1 MHSCFLYDLKSRMH
15 SGYSTQLSCKLP
27 PAKEE
32 VNVFVRVHLSV
43 CLSVCLIARL
53 LKNVWFYKK
62 LSCRREVARCFV
74 SVSSW
79 LYCFN
84 SIIPPAQ
91 FFLLL
96 VTSASDLTVRTI
108 RFCSVVFGV
117 TSSLAVIHTIRSR
130 PWLCI
135 VRDRAWSVSH
145 CGLSRVALG
154 DSISALNKKPA
165 AGAIYNHGAAFIDRW
180 QSRF

>member
-91 FFLLL
+91 FFIISYFGFGFN
-96 VTSASDLTVRTI
+96 SAYNSILFCCLRRNVEPCCHTHDSQSTVIVYSARP
-108 RFCSVVFGV
+108 RMVG
-117 TSSLAVIHTIRSR
+117 LALWVIARG
-130 PWLCI
+130 
-135 VRDRAWSVSH
+135 AW
-145 CGLSRVALG
+145 
-154 DSISALNKKPA
+154 
-165 AGAIYNHGAAFIDRW
+165 
-180 QSRF
+180 